1 MTAGN
6 RPAKF
11 RVATNPP
18 EFKKMK
24 LSQAQKMAFIGMIE
38 DSEIEDVEQML
49 DEQRAAREQVEFIR
63 GLESPE
69 YRRRLIEA

>member
-1 MTAGN
+1 
-6 RPAKF
+6 
-11 RVATNPP
+11 
-18 EFKKMK
+18 MK

-69 YRRRLIEA
+69 YKRRLIEA

>member
-1 MTAGN
+1 MAAGN

-18 EFKKMK
+18 EFKMK

-38 DSEIEDVEQML
+38 DSEVEDVEQML

-69 YRRRLIEA
+69 YKRRLIET